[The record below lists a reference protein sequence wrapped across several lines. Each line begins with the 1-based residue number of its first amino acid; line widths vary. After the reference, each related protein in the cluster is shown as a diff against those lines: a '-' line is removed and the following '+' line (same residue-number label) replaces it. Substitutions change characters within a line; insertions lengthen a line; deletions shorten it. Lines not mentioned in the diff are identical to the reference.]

1 MQDMDLLD
9 QNRSLVHQ
17 GKLLRQPD
25 SGLEWNGWTELIVLL
40 FDNYRTGILSSK
52 TRDDSDYLICSGY
65 DETEG

>member
-1 MQDMDLLD
+1 MDLLD

-25 SGLEWNGWTELIVLL
+25 SGLEWHGWTELIVLL
-40 FDNYRTGILSSK
+40 FDNYRTGVFFSR
-52 TRDDSDYLICSGY
+52 TRNGSDYLNSSGY

>member
-1 MQDMDLLD
+1 MDLLD

-40 FDNYRTGILSSK
+40 FDNYRMGIFFSR
-52 TRDDSDYLICSGY
+52 TRMVLI
-65 DETEG
+65 T

>member
-52 TRDDSDYLICSGY
+52 MRDDSDYLICSGY

>member
-1 MQDMDLLD
+1 MDLLD

-40 FDNYRTGILSSK
+40 FDNYRTGIFIFKEQGDGSN
-52 TRDDSDYLICSGY
+52 YLNCSGY

>member
-1 MQDMDLLD
+1 MDLRD

-25 SGLEWNGWTELIVLL
+25 SGLNGWTELIVLL
-40 FDNYRTGILSSK
+40 FDNYRTGIFFRK
-52 TRDDSDYLICSGY
+52 TRDGSDCLNCSGY